1 MMSNNMFEK
10 WNKNTNLA
18 DLKADIEQAQKDDGN
33 RTYEAVPHGKYEVK
47 VDKMELKPTK
57 KGDPM
62 VSIWFTILEGKYKK
76 SKLFMNQ
83 VVTQGFQL
91 NIVNNFLRSME
102 TGVNVEFVDY
112 AQYADMLLDVAEA
125 CDTNKLEF
133 AVNYEDNNGYDKFTI
148 LEVFEG

>member
-1 MMSNNMFEK
+1 MSNIFEK
-10 WNKNTNLA
+10 WNNNA
-18 DLKADIEQAQKDDGN
+18 DLAGLRNDIEEAQKDSGN
-33 RTYEAVPHGKYEVK
+33 REFEKVPYGQYEVK
-47 VDKMELKPTK
+47 VDKIELKPTK

-62 VSIWFTILEGKYKK
+62 VSIWFTILDGKYKN

-91 NIVNNFLRSME
+91 NIMNNFLRSME
-102 TGVNVEFVDY
+102 TGVNIEFVDY

-133 AVNYEDNNGYDKFTI
+133 AVKYEDNKGYDKFTI
-148 LEVFEG
+148 FDVFEG

>member
-1 MMSNNMFEK
+1 MSNNIFEK
-10 WNKNTNLA
+10 WNNNTDLA
-18 DLKADIEQAQKDDGN
+18 GLKKDVEEAQKNDGN
-33 RTYEAVPHGKYEVK
+33 REFEAVPHGRYEVK

-62 VSIWFTILEGKYKK
+62 VSIWFTIIAGKYKK
-76 SKLFMNQ
+76 AKLFMNQ

-102 TGVNVEFVDY
+102 TGVNIEFIDY
-112 AQYADMLLDVAEA
+112 SQYADMLLDVAEA

-133 AVNYEDNNGYDKFTI
+133 AIKYEDNKGYDKYTI
-148 LEVFEG
+148 EEVFEN

>member
-1 MMSNNMFEK
+1 MSNNIFEK
-10 WNKNTNLA
+10 WNQNTDLA
-18 DLKADIEQAQKDDGN
+18 GLRKDIEEAQKDSGN
-33 RTYEAVPHGKYEVK
+33 RTYEAVPHGNYEVK

-62 VSIWFTILEGKYKK
+62 VSIWFTIIEGKYKN

-83 VVTQGFQL
+83 VVTQGFQI
-91 NIVNNFLRSME
+91 NIVNEILRSMD

-133 AVNYEDNNGYDKFTI
+133 AVKYEDNKGYDKFTI
-148 LEVFEG
+148 TDVFEG

>member
-1 MMSNNMFEK
+1 MFEK
-10 WNKNTNLA
+10 WNNNA
-18 DLKADIEQAQKDDGN
+18 DLAGLRDDIKEAEKNSGD
-33 RTYEAVPHGKYEVK
+33 REFEAVPHGKYEVK
-47 VDKMELKPTK
+47 VDKIELKPTK

-62 VSIWFTILEGKYKK
+62 VSIWFTILEGKYKN

-83 VVTQGFQL
+83 VVTQGFQI
-91 NIVNNFLRSME
+91 NIMNNFLRSMD

-133 AVNYEDNNGYDKFTI
+133 AIKYEDNKGYDKFTI
-148 LEVFEG
+148 FDVFEG